1 MCEGGGMRGC
11 VCVSAPGEIVS
22 MQLSVCMRG
31 CVRECV
37 REGV

>member
-22 MQLSVCMRG
+22 MQLRDGDVLPSGR
-31 CVRECV
+31 
-37 REGV
+37 